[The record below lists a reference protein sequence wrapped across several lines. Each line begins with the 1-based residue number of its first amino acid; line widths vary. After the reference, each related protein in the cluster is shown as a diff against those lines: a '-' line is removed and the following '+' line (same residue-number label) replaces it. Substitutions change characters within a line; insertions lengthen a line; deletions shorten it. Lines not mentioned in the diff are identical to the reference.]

1 MYFNKQ
7 RLRLYLSALLIFQ
20 IATVAGH
27 FSTALAG
34 KVDFRT
40 FYTAAHMVNS
50 GHLYDYQAELSAQN
64 ALVSPNR
71 YALPFMFPPY
81 TALLFAPFAWV
92 SYKVGYWI
100 FFALNLGLCAASV
113 AVMRPY
119 CQNLRARWT
128 LAPALLFLSFMPLGS
143 ALQFGQ
149 VSVFLLLLY
158 CACFAAVQS
167 ERPYLAGIFLS
178 LALIKFQIVLP
189 IVLLFL
195 IWRQWRF
202 VAGFVSGAAALTLIS
217 IRITGLK
224 GLFAYLH
231 SLVFMAS
238 QTGNETKFA
247 MFSVQMAD
255 LYGFFHTLLPGP
267 LGYVLTIVGSLA
279 VMVWAAT
286 RKPSLPLA
294 LLAGL
299 LVAFHLYLYDLTLL
313 LLPIVLIFNTELD
326 AAIHNRPALYASGFM
341 VLLPFSEFVITQHFQ
356 YLFAIPVA
364 VLFIFLG
371 PVGELPSTS
380 LPRAAP
386 ANQRTFTTR

>member
-7 RLRLYLSALLIFQ
+7 RLRLFLTALLIFQ
-20 IATVAGH
+20 IVTVAGH
-27 FSTALAG
+27 FSIALAG

-40 FYTAAHMVNS
+40 FYAAAHMVNS
-50 GHLYDYQAELSAQN
+50 GHLYDYQAELSAQST
-64 ALVSPNR
+64 LVSPNR

-81 TALLFAPFAWV
+81 AALLFAPFAWV
-92 SYKVGYWI
+92 SYKVAYWI
-100 FFALNLGLCAASV
+100 FFALNLGFCVASV

-128 LAPALLFLSFMPLGS
+128 LAAALLFLSFMPLGR
-143 ALQFGQ
+143 ALQYGQ
-149 VSVFLLLLY
+149 VSLFLLLLY

-167 ERPYLAGIFLS
+167 ERPYLAGILLS
-178 LALIKFQIVLP
+178 LALIKFQIALP
-189 IVLLFL
+189 VVLLFL

-217 IRITGLK
+217 IPITGLK

-231 SLVFMAS
+231 SLASMAS

-247 MFSVQMAD
+247 MFSAQMPD
-255 LYGFFHTLLPGP
+255 LYGFFHTLSPGP
-267 LGYVLTIVGSLA
+267 LGYVLTIVCSLA
-279 VMVWAAT
+279 VIVWAAT

-299 LVAFHLYLYDLTLL
+299 LVASHLYLYDLTLL
-313 LLPIVLIFNTELD
+313 LLPIVLVFDTEID
-326 AAIHNRPALYASGFM
+326 AKINNRPALYASGFM
-341 VLLPFSEFVITQHFQ
+341 VLLPLFRFLITLNFE
-356 YLFAIPVA
+356 YLLVIPVA

-371 PVGELPSTS
+371 PVGELPSTT
-380 LPRAAP
+380 LPVADL
-386 ANQRTFTTR
+386 AN